1 MQQPAGKRVHDFV
14 TVVEELQR
22 AADDDPQSIAQ
33 ICLNTWEPLY
43 YFLYFK
49 VQNREEAED
58 ITQEAFAKALAYVRE
73 HRLPVSNPVSFLKTV
88 ALNII
93 RDRWRQEKCR
103 GVPVNFESVS
113 PEEMADKDQQ
123 AAIAQRLQVE
133 KALTELSADQRAIID
148 LRIVKGYTVAETARL
163 TGKTAAA
170 VRTAQY
176 RALQSLA
183 HILDEH
189 DHKEG

>member
-1 MQQPAGKRVHDFV
+1 MQQPAGKRVQHFV
-14 TVVEELQR
+14 TAVDELQR
-22 AADDDPQSIAQ
+22 AADGDLQSINQ

-58 ITQEAFAKALAYVRE
+58 ITQEAFVKALTYVRE
-73 HRLPVSNPVSFLKTV
+73 HRSSPGNLAGFLKAV

-93 RDRWRQEKCR
+93 RDRWRQEKRR
-103 GVPVNFESVS
+103 GVQVNFESLS
-113 PEEMADKDQQ
+113 LEGIADQDQQ
-123 AAIAQRLQVE
+123 AAITQRLQME
-133 KALTELSADQRAIID
+133 NALAELKQDQRTVID

-170 VRTAQY
+170 VRTAQH
-176 RALQSLA
+176 RALQNLA